1 MTTEIKKSGVDS
13 SFDDFLRE
21 QGVYEEVTEDAIR
34 RVLAFRFADCGKKRN
49 IVPKE
54 KTAKRLDAG
63 RSKLNR
69 LPGP

>member
-1 MTTEIKKSGVDS
+1 MTTEIKKGGVGS

-34 RVLAFRFADCGKKRN
+34 RVLAFRLADCRKKRN